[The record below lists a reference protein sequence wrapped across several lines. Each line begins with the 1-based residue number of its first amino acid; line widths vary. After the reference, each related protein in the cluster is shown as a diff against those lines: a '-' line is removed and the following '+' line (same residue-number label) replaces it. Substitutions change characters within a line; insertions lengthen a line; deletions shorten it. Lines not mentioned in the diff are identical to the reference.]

1 MNIIKQDILRMYF
14 LENKRIE
21 EIAKHYG
28 MSSHKFLKEI
38 TSQGISLNRSKTCS
52 SCGAGKNNFPPEN
65 SGGMTFELTKD

>member
-1 MNIIKQDILRMYF
+1 
-14 LENKRIE
+14 
-21 EIAKHYG
+21 